1 MIEVLVFIN
10 ENVEKVLN
18 ELWFYLVV
26 DGGNVEL
33 VDIDGLKVYFR
44 L

>member
-10 ENVEKVLN
+10 ENVEIVLN
-18 ELWFYLVV
+18 ELWFFLVV

-33 VDIDGLKVYFR
+33 VEIEGLIVNFR

>member
-18 ELWFYLVV
+18 GLWFFLVV

-33 VDIDGLKVYFR
+33 VDIDGLIVYFR